1 MPLAQAKVF
10 YYDFVEIKPWTY
22 ELVISNLGLA
32 FVGSKN
38 SNIESSI
45 LGFYPNHILVQD
57 SKKLAPYVQQLKEYF
72 AGTRRSF
79 TVPIDYSS
87 FGTPFQNQ
95 VVKMIENIPFEQ
107 LHMR

>member
-45 LGFYPNHILVQD
+45 LGFYPNHILV
-57 SKKLAPYVQQLKEYF
+57 
-72 AGTRRSF
+72 
-79 TVPIDYSS
+79 
-87 FGTPFQNQ
+87 
-95 VVKMIENIPFEQ
+95 
-107 LHMR
+107 

>member
-57 SKKLAPYVQQLKEYF
+57 SKKLAPYKRIFCRHASLLYRSYRLLKLW
-72 AGTRRSF
+72 
-79 TVPIDYSS
+79 YSIS
-87 FGTPFQNQ
+87 
-95 VVKMIENIPFEQ
+95 KSSC
-107 LHMR
+107 

>member
-10 YYDFVEIKPWTY
+10 YYDFVEIKPWIY

-38 SNIESSI
+38 SNIEASI
-45 LGFYPNHILVQD
+45 LGFYPNHILIQD

-72 AGTRRSF
+72 AGKRHSF

-87 FGTPFQNQ
+87 FVLGHHF
-95 VVKMIENIPFEQ
+95 KIR
-107 LHMR
+107 L

>member
-87 FGTPFQNQ
+87 L
-95 VVKMIENIPFEQ
+95 V
-107 LHMR
+107 LHFKIKLLK

>member
-45 LGFYPNHILVQD
+45 LGFYPNHILVQARVALLPFL
-57 SKKLAPYVQQLKEYF
+57 STIQALVLHFKIKLLK
-72 AGTRRSF
+72 
-79 TVPIDYSS
+79 
-87 FGTPFQNQ
+87 
-95 VVKMIENIPFEQ
+95 
-107 LHMR
+107 

>member
-57 SKKLAPYVQQLKEYF
+57 SKKLAPYVQQLKNILQ
-72 AGTRRSF
+72 AR
-79 TVPIDYSS
+79 VAPL
-87 FGTPFQNQ
+87 PFLSTIQAL
-95 VVKMIENIPFEQ
+95 V
-107 LHMR
+107 LHFKIKLLK

>member
-10 YYDFVEIKPWTY
+10 YYDFVEIKPWIY

-38 SNIESSI
+38 SSIEASI
-45 LGFYPNHILVQD
+45 LGFYPNHILIQD

-72 AGTRRSF
+72 AASA
-79 TVPIDYSS
+79 VLLL
-87 FGTPFQNQ
+87 FQLIIQ
-95 VVKMIENIPFEQ
+95 VLGRHFKIR
-107 LHMR
+107 L

>member
-45 LGFYPNHILVQD
+45 LGFYPNHIW
-57 SKKLAPYVQQLKEYF
+57 SK
-72 AGTRRSF
+72 
-79 TVPIDYSS
+79 
-87 FGTPFQNQ
+87 
-95 VVKMIENIPFEQ
+95 IPKNWLLMFNN
-107 LHMR
+107 

>member
-95 VVKMIENIPFEQ
+95 VVNK
-107 LHMR
+107 LLK

>member
-45 LGFYPNHILVQD
+45 FRIL
-57 SKKLAPYVQQLKEYF
+57 S
-72 AGTRRSF
+72 
-79 TVPIDYSS
+79 
-87 FGTPFQNQ
+87 
-95 VVKMIENIPFEQ
+95 
-107 LHMR
+107 

>member
-72 AGTRRSF
+72 ARHASLFYRSYRLF
-79 TVPIDYSS
+79 KLWYSIS
-87 FGTPFQNQ
+87 
-95 VVKMIENIPFEQ
+95 KSSC
-107 LHMR
+107 